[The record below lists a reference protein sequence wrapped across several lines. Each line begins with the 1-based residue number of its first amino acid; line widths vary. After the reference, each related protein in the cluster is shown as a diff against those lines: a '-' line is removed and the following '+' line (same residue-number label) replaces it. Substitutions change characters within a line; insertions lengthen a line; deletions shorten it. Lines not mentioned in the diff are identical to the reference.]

1 MGRRQSPAGCRIG
14 AAVVSE
20 KIAMLDILFLAG
32 GLAFFALSVG
42 YTVLCERL

>member
-1 MGRRQSPAGCRIG
+1 MGRRQSPAGCRAR
-14 AAVVSE
+14 AAVELE
-20 KIAMLDILFLAG
+20 KIAMLDFLFLAG